1 MSLIIRRGGIGY
13 IREASLLFDS
23 PYERACPDGAFKRG
37 EAPLLPA
44 LPLPLLREGGQGDRL
59 LNNHLSGQD

>member
-1 MSLIIRRGGIGY
+1 MSLIIRREGIGY

-44 LPLPLLREGGQGDRL
+44 LPPSLIKGRGSGG
-59 LNNHLSGQD
+59 